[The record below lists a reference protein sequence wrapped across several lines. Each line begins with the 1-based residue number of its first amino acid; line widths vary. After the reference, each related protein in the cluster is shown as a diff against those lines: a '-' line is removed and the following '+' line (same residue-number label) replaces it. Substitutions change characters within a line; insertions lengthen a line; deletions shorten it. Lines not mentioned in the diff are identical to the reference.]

1 MEEFENSHNPCGSKL
16 SATLMIYYQQ
26 QKSIMGGDLQHGKR
40 RCRWAIVTITRTN
53 LDGRRSCLPMVA
65 AIYTAIVIG
74 LVGIITVVG
83 LLTQLLHRLTK
94 LVAAFRQLRRAL
106 KK

>member
-1 MEEFENSHNPCGSKL
+1 
-16 SATLMIYYQQ
+16 
-26 QKSIMGGDLQHGKR
+26 
-40 RCRWAIVTITRTN
+40 
-53 LDGRRSCLPMVA
+53 MVA